1 LKEQKMKKLIFIVVC
16 LGLIFLVACTN
27 EPAASPAGSDSITGI
42 VWKWQTLNDKAAGS
56 STKVDNP
63 DNYTIIFH
71 EDGTTEGQADCNT
84 FSGTYSQANGF
95 SITVQPDVMAACDQG
110 SLDQQ
115 YLTLLGDVAAGG
127 PDGAGGLALETA
139 GGAQRMQFSNGGAAP

>member
-1 LKEQKMKKLIFIVVC
+1 MNKILAILIIS
-16 LGLIFLVACTN
+16 LALLSLVACTTPQS
-27 EPAASPAGSDSITGI
+27 EPATGDTITGT
-42 VWKWQTLNDKAAGS
+42 VWKWQTVTDKTTGS
-56 STKVDNP
+56 STKVP
-63 DNYTIIFH
+63 DPDVYTIIFH

-84 FSGTYSQANGF
+84 FHGTYSQESGF
-95 SITVQPDVMAACDQG
+95 AITVQPDVMAACDQG

-115 YLTLLGDVAAGG
+115 YLMLLGEIAAGG